1 MKKWENK
8 VHESA
13 IIRFIVLIF
22 TKFLEIYNDSLLE
35 KLIGSV
41 CGFFKKRSA
50 NSRICKLFVTK
61 PGEGRIFR
69 SSIFYKLITTPVL
82 WVKKASYIIGNKIS
96 DMVFK
101 SEILKL
107 LSMLEHIS
115 IRYVIVAVLVLL
127 VVLMIAA
134 AVLPYS
140 AMLTLC
146 CVVASVIA
154 AVGVLMILKNTLLGI
169 YLTVFLAPI
178 VPTMVCVGL
187 SGLCAVSFVLN
198 MATQKNRHY
207 TITAIGTMLI
217 AFVGLA
223 AISTVT
229 SIHREKS
236 MQILMLYIAFAVFYF
251 VMVNTV
257 RTKQQWYNLVMFF
270 ILSATAV
277 ALFGVYQN
285 FALETTSQS
294 SWVDEEMFSQ
304 IGVRVY
310 STLDNP
316 NVLGQF
322 LVLVIPVAFAMLVSE
337 KKLIKRLI
345 FFASCVIMGACLV
358 FTWSRAGW
366 VAIILALGF
375 FVVMKDRRWST
386 LCIVALLIMPF
397 ILPENI
403 ISRITSIGNMKDSS
417 TAYRVSV
424 WIASLR
430 IAADYW
436 LGGIGLGSGAFERM
450 YQHYAL
456 NGAGF
461 ALHSHNFYIQLVV
474 EMGILGLV
482 VFFAIIFAS
491 YKQIVFIKDKKS
503 ANYNVALAIGGA
515 LLGYLFQGVAENLW
529 YNYRMVLIFFI
540 CLAILQSSA
549 IISKGETL

>member
-1 MKKWENK
+1 MR
-8 VHESA
+8 EST
-13 IIRFIVLIF
+13 IIKFFVLIF
-22 TKFLEIYNDSLLE
+22 TKFLGIYNNSLLE
-35 KLIGSV
+35 RAIGSV
-41 CGFFKKRSA
+41 CGFFKKRASQSTICSA
-50 NSRICKLFVTK
+50 FLTK

-69 SSIFYKLITTPVL
+69 ASFLYKLITCPVL
-82 WVKKASYIIGNKIS
+82 WVKKATYIIGNKIS
-96 DMVFK
+96 DK
-101 SEILKL
+101 LSQSAILKL
-107 LSMLEHIS
+107 ISRLERIS
-115 IRYVIVAVLVLL
+115 IRQGILAVLVLA
-127 VVLMIAA
+127 VGAMAA
-134 AVLPYS
+134 DAVLTDEQ
-140 AMLTLC
+140 MTGLLC
-146 CVVASVIA
+146 AVMAVVG
-154 AVGVLMILKNTLLGI
+154 AVGVVLILKNTLLGI

-198 MATQKNRHY
+198 MEKNKRY

-223 AISTVT
+223 AISTLT
-229 SIHREKS
+229 SIHRTKS
-236 MQILMLYIAFAVFYF
+236 IQILMLYVAFAVFYF
-251 VMVNTV
+251 VTVNTV
-257 RTKQQWYNLVMFF
+257 RTKQQWKNIVMFF
-270 ILSATAV
+270 VLSGVAV
-277 ALFGVYQN
+277 ALYGVYQN
-285 FALETTSQS
+285 FALETTAQS
-294 SWVDEEMFSQ
+294 SWVDSEMFSE

-337 KKLIKRLI
+337 KKAISRI
-345 FFASCVIMGACLV
+345 VFFIACAIMGACLI

-366 VAIILALGF
+366 VAIVLALGF

-386 LCIVALLIMPF
+386 LVIVALLIMPF
-397 ILPENI
+397 VLPENI
-403 ISRITSIGNMKDSS
+403 LSRITSIGNMKDSS

-474 EMGILGLV
+474 EMGILGLI
-482 VFFAIIFAS
+482 VFFGIIFLA
-491 YKQIVFIKDKKS
+491 YKQIICIEDKKS
-503 ANYNVALAIGGA
+503 VNYNVALALGGA

-540 CLAILQSSA
+540 CLAILQSST
-549 IISKGETL
+549 IISRGEKL

>member
-35 KLIGSV
+35 KIIGSV
-41 CGFFKKRSA
+41 CGFFKKRASE
-50 NSRICKLFVTK
+50 STICKAFLTK
-61 PGEGRIFR
+61 SGEGRVFR
-69 SSIFYKLITTPVL
+69 SSIFYKLITCPVL
-82 WVKKASYIIGNKIS
+82 WVKKATYIIGSKIS
-96 DMVFK
+96 DKV
-101 SEILKL
+101 SQSRLLGL
-107 LSMLEHIS
+107 LSSLEKIS
-115 IRYVIVAVLVLL
+115 IREAILGVLILL
-127 VVLMIAA
+127 VAAMAASALLPNNIMTVLFLG
-134 AVLPYS
+134 VL
-140 AMLTLC
+140 
-146 CVVASVIA
+146 SVIG
-154 AVGVLMILKNTLLGI
+154 AVGVVMILKNTLLGI

-187 SGLCAVSFVLN
+187 SGLCVVSFILN
-198 MATQKNRHY
+198 MATNKNRRY

-223 AISTVT
+223 AISTLT
-229 SIHREKS
+229 SIHRTKS
-236 MQILMLYIAFAVFYF
+236 IQILMLYIAFAVFYF
-251 VMVNTV
+251 VTVNTV
-257 RTKQQWYNLVMFF
+257 RTKQQWRNMVMFF
-270 ILSATAV
+270 VLSGTVV
-277 ALFGVYQN
+277 ALLGVYQN
-285 FALETTSQS
+285 FVLETTAQS
-294 SWVDEEMFSQ
+294 SWVDTEMFSQ

-322 LVLVIPVAFAMLVSE
+322 LVLVIPIAFAMLVSS
-337 KKLIKRLI
+337 KKIMERIVFLV
-345 FFASCVIMGACLV
+345 SCVIMGACLI

-397 ILPENI
+397 LLPENI
-403 ISRITSIGNMKDSS
+403 LSRITSIGNMKDSS

-436 LGGIGLGSGAFERM
+436 IGGIGLGSGAFERM

-474 EMGILGLV
+474 EMGILGLM
-482 VFFAIIFAS
+482 VFFAIIFLAF
-491 YKQIVFIKDKKS
+491 KQIICIRDKKS
-503 ANYNVALAIGGA
+503 VNYNVALAIGGA
-515 LLGYLFQGVAENLW
+515 LLGYLFQGIAENLW

>member
-1 MKKWENK
+1 MR
-8 VHESA
+8 EST
-13 IIRFIVLIF
+13 IIKFFVLIF
-22 TKFLEIYNDSLLE
+22 TKFLGIYNNSLLE
-35 KLIGSV
+35 RAIGSV
-41 CGFFKKRSA
+41 CGFFKKRAS
-50 NSRICKLFVTK
+50 NSIICGAFLTK
-61 PGEGRIFR
+61 PCEGRMFR
-69 SSIFYKLITTPVL
+69 ASLLYRLIACFAL
-82 WVKKASYIIGNKIS
+82 WVKKATNIIGNKIS
-96 DMVFK
+96 DKLSK
-101 SEILKL
+101 SSILKL
-107 LSMLEHIS
+107 ITRLEMIS
-115 IRYVIVAVLVLL
+115 IKQGIFAVLILTLGVMAASTVLTQGQMMRL
-127 VVLMIAA
+127 LCAVA
-134 AVLPYS
+134 AV
-140 AMLTLC
+140 
-146 CVVASVIA
+146 IG
-154 AVGVLMILKNTLLGI
+154 AVGVVVIFKNTLLGI

-187 SGLCAVSFVLN
+187 SGLCAVSFILN
-198 MATQKNRHY
+198 MKKNKSY

-223 AISTVT
+223 AISTLT
-229 SIHREKS
+229 SIHRTKS

-251 VMVNTV
+251 VTVNTV

-270 ILSATAV
+270 VLSGAAV

-285 FALETTSQS
+285 FVLETTAQS
-294 SWVDEEMFSQ
+294 SWVDTEMFSE

-337 KKLIKRLI
+337 KKALSKIVL
-345 FFASCVIMGACLV
+345 FLSCVIMGACLI

-366 VAIILALGF
+366 VAIVLALGF

-386 LCIVALLIMPF
+386 LVIVALLIMPF
-397 ILPENI
+397 VLPQNIL
-403 ISRITSIGNMKDSS
+403 SRITSIGNMKDSS

-450 YQHYAL
+450 YQNYAL

-474 EMGILGLV
+474 EMGVLGLI
-482 VFFAIIFAS
+482 VFFAIIFLA
-491 YKQIVFIKDKKS
+491 YKQIICIKDKKS
-503 ANYNVALAIGGA
+503 LNYNVSLAIGGA
-515 LLGYLFQGVAENLW
+515 LLGYLFQGMAENLW

-540 CLAILQSSA
+540 CLAVLQSST
-549 IISKGETL
+549 IISKGEEL